1 MGKIGIA
8 AVSQSILL
16 FNTPTVVKAIGIVD
30 IIYKT
35 VDTLILGDSEILA
48 GIGAMRQCMLLFI
61 TTTIIKALVIVDISL
76 EWNGNVFYLS
86 ARIPIEPMPISPKF
100 CCSPNDGVNDFM
112 TSIAK
117 S

>member
-35 VDTLILGDSEILA
+35 VDTSFW
-48 GIGAMRQCMLLFI
+48 GI
-61 TTTIIKALVIVDISL
+61 
-76 EWNGNVFYLS
+76 
-86 ARIPIEPMPISPKF
+86 ARFWQE
-100 CCSPNDGVNDFM
+100 
-112 TSIAK
+112 
-117 S
+117 